1 MQHASCSKQNRWH
14 AGRGDP
20 KKACQTNK
28 IPKNSFCTCTCPA
41 QALQAP
47 PPQRVSLVL
56 QLDHVRAEPGRTSP
70 PERRR
75 GAANQRS
82 RRGEE
87 AGSAGAGHS
96 KRREEKLRR
105 SLLLLVAE
113 GGGRGAGTAAAGRRE
128 DSTAGGGGGGGRS
141 CKEARSWGVAG
152 SNPGRGRWSWL
163 DEARRWGLGIAEIQ
177 ERGDQ
182 LFLSLWQMC

>member
-1 MQHASCSKQNRWH
+1 MLGGVTQKRHA
-14 AGRGDP
+14 
-20 KKACQTNK
+20 KKNK
-28 IPKNSFCTCTCPA
+28 IPKNTFCTCTCPA

-47 PPQRVSLVL
+47 PSSPCPPQGVSLVL

-128 DSTAGGGGGGGRS
+128 DSTAGGGGRGRS
-141 CKEARSWGVAG
+141 CKEARSRGVAG

-163 DEARRWGLGIAEIQ
+163 DEARRWGFGIAEIQ